1 MNVSSKFTAIV
12 FIALALFLSR
22 HKLIDTFT
30 SPKVPTGLN
39 QQGTCL
45 GKKMCALVYVAP
57 WCPACNGIAPDLRMV
72 GNLSA
77 NNPDFGVLIIVG
89 GGQAPG
95 ENEAKVLELGA
106 AAVTD
111 NQNSY
116 ARALRIR
123 KYPTFLVVSSSN
135 KLVHQDQAAIKWMD
149 ETLGFSL

>member
-1 MNVSSKFTAIV
+1 MNVSSKFAGVV

-22 HKLIDTFT
+22 HKLMDMFT
-30 SPKVPTGLN
+30 SPKVPAGLN

-45 GKKMCALVYVAP
+45 GKKMCAMVYVAP
-57 WCPACNGIAPDLRMV
+57 WCPACNGIESDLRMV

-77 NNPDFGVLIIVG
+77 ANPDFGVLIIVG

-95 ENEAKVLELGA
+95 ENEAKVVELGS
-106 AAVTD
+106 AAVAD

-123 KYPTFLVVSSSN
+123 KYPTFLVVNSAN
-135 KLVHQDQAAIKWMD
+135 RLIHQDGDAITWMD
-149 ETLGFSL
+149 EALGFSI